1 MSTPDTRPWEPLNG
15 RTPRVGDEVR
25 QEWYGVTRS
34 GIVGRVDGNGDPWT
48 PEGGYIGPIL
58 GGTWYTRPAA
68 STLNPHSKLE
78 DNPRD
83 GDNMTTPRYTITRDR
98 GPTPWTLARTTASGG
113 LHVVGRYCTH
123 AEAVTVLDWVLGRV
137 SMPQAP
143 QDGRT
148 YGHTLVVMEDPV
160 AARRRALK
168 ARRMAAR
175 RRARPVRVVPVWEPA
190 SARLERV
197 VREALE
203 ATRADFTLAAPGG
216 DA

>member
-1 MSTPDTRPWEPLNG
+1 MTPAPP
-15 RTPRVGDEVR
+15 
-25 QEWYGVTRS
+25 
-34 GIVGRVDGNGDPWT
+34 
-48 PEGGYIGPIL
+48 
-58 GGTWYTRPAA
+58 
-68 STLNPHSKLE
+68 TLNPHSKLE

-83 GDNMTTPRYTITRDR
+83 GDNMGTPRYTITRDR
-98 GPTPWTLARTTASGG
+98 GPRPWILARTIAHGV
-113 LHVVGRYCTH
+113 LDIVGRCWTH
-123 AEAVTVLDWVLGRV
+123 AEAVAAMDHMAGGGV
-137 SMPQAP
+137 SMPQAL

-148 YGHTLVVMEDPV
+148 YGHTLVVTGDPV

-203 ATRADFTLAAPGG
+203 ATRAEFTLAAPGG

>member
-1 MSTPDTRPWEPLNG
+1 
-15 RTPRVGDEVR
+15 
-25 QEWYGVTRS
+25 
-34 GIVGRVDGNGDPWT
+34 
-48 PEGGYIGPIL
+48 
-58 GGTWYTRPAA
+58 
-68 STLNPHSKLE
+68 
-78 DNPRD
+78 
-83 GDNMTTPRYTITRDR
+83 MTTPRYTITRDR
-98 GPTPWTLARTTASGG
+98 TRVTLPWKLTRTGDGPDRVSSHW
-113 LHVVGRYCTH
+113 TH
-123 AEAVTVLDWVLGRV
+123 ADAVAAMDRRSGYAV

-148 YGHTLVVMEDPV
+148 YGHTLVVTGDPV

-203 ATRADFTLAAPGG
+203 ATRAEFTLAAPGG